1 MDSSSAEAP
10 VDCVDMRVVQI
21 ESPAFKTRMLFPEA
35 QRSELAEQMLLTADV
50 DPTLH
55 PTELSISHF
64 RNLADAYSRLCEE
77 DAGLFSYEFRDE
89 LRQKKKQRR
98 PGCTIEEEAE
108 RDRH

>member
-1 MDSSSAEAP
+1 MLIPDNTKSNFYS
-10 VDCVDMRVVQI
+10 
-21 ESPAFKTRMLFPEA
+21 RMLLPQS
-35 QRSELAEQMLLTADV
+35 QRTELAEQMLLTADV
-50 DPTLH
+50 EPTLR

-64 RNLADAYSRLCEE
+64 RNLADAYSKLCEE

-98 PGCTIEEEAE
+98 PSCTIEEEAE